1 MSFGTIGGPL
11 GCLGVAMLL
20 AATSPRA
27 RLAGLVLVGAGA
39 SLLGAEVAPSAQKTA
54 VALGVAGVFVA
65 SVPVALLLRR
75 WPWILAFAVLP
86 ALPARLPLDLS
97 GAHSQLELPLYL
109 LAGAAGVQIALDI
122 VKGDRRSRELGPVAL
137 PLAAFVL
144 WTGLSILWSN
154 DVRAGSFELLA
165 YFLPFAVIAVGV
177 ARAPWSRRALAWLG
191 LELVGLALLFA
202 GIGVYQYA
210 TRNLF
215 WNPKVIVGNAYLPFY
230 RVNSVFWDPSIYG
243 RFLMIAVIVAL
254 VAVVRGESKRLTL
267 AAAAALIGIWAGL
280 LLSYSQSSFAGL
292 IVAVVVLLAVVWR
305 RAALLA
311 AAFVALVLFST
322 GVANP
327 NIQNALVKRS
337 GAALNRAT
345 SDRAGLVYNGIRIA
359 VRNPVVGVGVG
370 AFRHHY
376 AALTGLK
383 GKEPKKAASHDTPVT
398 IAAENGLVGLGL
410 FAWVLVAAFGM
421 LARTRGD
428 SFMRRV
434 VLAVALGLLATFVHS
449 LFYNHFFEDPTTWC
463 LLGLAG
469 LAYSASLTLQSATP
483 PPSPAREARP
493 ARRARVPA
501 APAA

>member
-1 MSFGTIGGPL
+1 
-11 GCLGVAMLL
+11 
-20 AATSPRA
+20 
-27 RLAGLVLVGAGA
+27 
-39 SLLGAEVAPSAQKTA
+39 
-54 VALGVAGVFVA
+54 
-65 SVPVALLLRR
+65 VPVALLLRR
-75 WPWILAFAVLP
+75 RPWILAFAVLP
-86 ALPARLPLDLS
+86 AVPARLPLDL
-97 GAHSQLELPLYL
+97 GGTHSQLELPLYL
-109 LAGAAGVQIALDI
+109 LAGAAGVQIALEI
-122 VKGDRRSRELGPVAL
+122 AKGDNRSRELGRVAI
-137 PLAAFVL
+137 PLAVFVL
-144 WTGLSILWSN
+144 WTGVSILWSD

-177 ARAPWSRRALAWLG
+177 ARAPWSRRALTWLG

-202 GIGVYQYA
+202 VIGVYQYA

-243 RFLMIAVIVAL
+243 RFLMIAIVVAL
-254 VAVVRGESKRLTL
+254 VAVVRSDSKKL
-267 AAAAALIGIWAGL
+267 ALGAAAALVAIWAGL
-280 LLSYSQSSFAGL
+280 VLSYSQSSFAGL
-292 IVAVVVLLAVVWR
+292 IVAVVVLLALVWR

-311 AAFVALVLFST
+311 AAFVAVVLFST
-322 GVANP
+322 GIANP

-345 SDRAGLVYNGIRIA
+345 SDRAGLVYNGVRIA
-359 VRNPVVGVGVG
+359 VANPVVGVGVG

-421 LARTRGD
+421 MAGTRGD
-428 SFMRRV
+428 GFRRRV
-434 VLAVALGLLATFVHS
+434 VLAVALGLLAIAVHS

-469 LAYSASLTLQSATP
+469 LAYSSALIPGPSTTP
-483 PPSPAREARP
+483 PPSPARA
-493 ARRARVPA
+493 ARRVRR
-501 APAA
+501 APAPAGRAA